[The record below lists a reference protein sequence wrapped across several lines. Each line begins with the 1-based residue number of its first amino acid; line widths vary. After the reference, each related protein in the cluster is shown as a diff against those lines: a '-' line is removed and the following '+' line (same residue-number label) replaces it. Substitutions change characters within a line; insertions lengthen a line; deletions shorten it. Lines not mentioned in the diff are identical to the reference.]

1 MNSGA
6 LLIKTICFGLNEGE
20 AEEIPRK
27 EIEKS
32 FDYEEDIEDLGRK
45 LDKNNRTNYTEEE
58 LDSIFVTS
66 DANVL
71 KNINSLR
78 SEENE
83 EFKESIDALKKEALS
98 TEILFSSEE
107 FDIFGSM
114 SEDQTKINV
123 LGNIKH
129 REIKKNKFR
138 ILNITKNTKNTQYVE
153 KIKEIMSDIDKTLD
167 KAKFGVKLKAF
178 YASTENLNTRD
189 YNILHINPKN
199 ALEEVK
205 GCNKINLYNIKLNEK
220 TNGIALTNIAYY
232 KNNNK
237 TLPLGMNI
245 SDKILVDMSK
255 LNLELKKQKLFRINQ
270 EVDELRVETKI
281 ICVYEYEV
289 INTEE

>member
-220 TNGIALTNIAYY
+220 TKGIALTNIAYY
-232 KNNNK
+232 NNNNK

>member
-78 SEENE
+78 NEENE

-153 KIKEIMSDIDKTLD
+153 KIKEIMADIDKTLD

-220 TNGIALTNIAYY
+220 TKGIALTNIAYY
-232 KNNNK
+232 NNNNK